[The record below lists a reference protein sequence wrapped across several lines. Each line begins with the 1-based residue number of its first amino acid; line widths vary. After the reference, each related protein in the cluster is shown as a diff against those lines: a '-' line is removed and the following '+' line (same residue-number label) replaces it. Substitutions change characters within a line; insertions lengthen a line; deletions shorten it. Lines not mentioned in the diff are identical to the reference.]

1 MAEEDTVFQKLTG
14 AALGAAAMYLFDPDK
29 GRRRRALLRDQLVS
43 GANHL
48 DDAVDVIA
56 RDLAHRAQGVLADAR
71 STFTHEQVSDEV
83 LSERVR
89 AKLGRLVSHPG
100 AIDTQVDQG
109 RVRLSGPV
117 LTHEHRDLLEGIRS
131 VRGIVG
137 LEDRLEPHKTSE
149 GVPALQG
156 GRPRAGDRFELL
168 QENWAPAA
176 RALVGTAGGTLIWYA
191 LRSRNPLGLLAA
203 GAGSALLLRSAV
215 NKPMRRV
222 VGVGAGRHAVDIQ
235 KTINVNA
242 PVEKVFDTLTH
253 YENFPQ
259 FMSNVRE
266 VRVRE
271 DGSSHWRV
279 AGPAGQF
286 VEWDAVTTQLV
297 PNEVMAWKT
306 TPDSSIEHAGSIHF
320 EAADG
325 GTRLHV
331 KMSYNPP
338 GGALGH
344 AVISFFGADPKSE
357 LDADLL
363 RMKTFLET
371 GKTPRDAAI
380 RH

>member
-1 MAEEDTVFQKLTG
+1 MEEIMFPTLAG
-14 AALGAAAMYLFDPDK
+14 AALGAVAMYIFDPDR

-43 GANHL
+43 AANHL
-48 DDAVDVIA
+48 DDALDVVA
-56 RDLAHRAQGVLADAR
+56 RDLAHRTQGLLAEAR
-71 STFTHEQVSDEV
+71 SAITHEQVSDEV
-83 LSERVR
+83 LVQRVR
-89 AKLGRLVSHPG
+89 SKLGRIVSHPS
-100 AIDTQVDQG
+100 AIDVKAEQG
-109 RVRLSGPV
+109 RVSLSGAV
-117 LTHEHRDLLEGIRS
+117 LKHEHQDLLEGARS
-131 VRGIVG
+131 VRGVTDVEDG
-137 LEDRLEPHKTSE
+137 LEVHKTAE
-149 GVPALQG
+149 NVPALQG

-176 RALVGTAGGTLIWYA
+176 RALTGTTGGALVFYA
-191 LRSRNPLGLLAA
+191 MRSRNPLGLLAA
-203 GAGSALLLRSAV
+203 GAGAALLLRTAT
-215 NKPMRRV
+215 NKPIRRV
-222 VGVGAGRHAVDIQ
+222 VGVGAGRRAVDIQ

-242 PVEKVFDTLTH
+242 PVEKVFETLTH

-266 VRVRE
+266 VRVRN

-279 AGPAGQF
+279 TGPVGQA

-297 PNEVMAWKT
+297 PNEVLAWKT
-306 TPDSSIEHAGSIHF
+306 TPDSVVEHAGSIRF
-320 EAADG
+320 EPVNG
-325 GTRLHV
+325 GTRLDV

-344 AVISFFGADPKSE
+344 AVMMFLGADPKSE

-371 GKTPRDAAI
+371 GKVPRDAAA